1 MNNKF
6 LICSLTG
13 ALLATASLVEA
24 QQTKL
29 PRVGFLIGGSSSSE
43 SLRIEAFRRGL
54 SELGYVEGKNITI
67 EYRYAEGNI
76 ERLPKLAAELV
87 RLNVDMIVAPGPA
100 SRAAKNATGTIPVV
114 VTNVGDPVGT
124 GLVASLAQPG
134 GNVTGLSSLT
144 PDLGGKQLEIL
155 KEAFPA
161 TSRVAVFWTRGV
173 GANTRWLEETKIIAD
188 QIGVRLQPVE
198 LRSADEFE
206 VAFSAIKKDRASA
219 LIVLRN
225 PLTTTHQS
233 RTVEL
238 AAKSRLPA
246 MYYDREFV
254 DSGGLMSYGPNF
266 SDLFRRAATYVDK
279 ILKGAKPAELPVEQ
293 PTKFELVIN
302 LKTANQIGLT
312 IPPNVLAQA
321 DKVIK

>member
-114 VTNVGDPVGT
+114 VTNVGE
-124 GLVASLAQPG
+124 PG

-225 PLTTTHQS
+225 PLITTHQS

-302 LKTANQIGLT
+302 LKTAKQIVVT
-312 IPPNVLAQA
+312 IPPNVLARA